1 MIGDCAYTPS
11 EHLVPIFR
19 GVNALVHKNDNFH
32 FFASQLRIRIEMA
45 FGLMVKKWGIL
56 ARPLTIK
63 LKSVK
68 TLMFAIAKLH
78 NFCISERL
86 LANQQSQVQH
96 NQQMIFTPTN
106 VAFTRHE
113 AMLRDESA
121 LEQFEELAEGYE
133 NAWSNNRERMVREIE
148 ALQLTRPGMSSRR
161 QQRWA
166 STS

>member
-1 MIGDCAYTPS
+1 
-11 EHLVPIFR
+11 
-19 GVNALVHKNDNFH
+19 
-32 FFASQLRIRIEMA
+32 MA

-86 LANQQSQVQH
+86 LANRQTQVQH
-96 NQQMIFTPTN
+96 NQQIIFTPTN
-106 VAFTRHE
+106 VAFTCHE
-113 AMLRDESA
+113 AMLREESA
-121 LEQFEELAEGYE
+121 LEQFEEDFAEGYE

>member
-1 MIGDCAYTPS
+1 M
-11 EHLVPIFR
+11 PIFC
-19 GVNALVHKNDNFH
+19 GVNALVQKNDNFN

-86 LANQQSQVQH
+86 LANRQSQVQH

-106 VAFTRHE
+106 VAFTRHK

-121 LEQFEELAEGYE
+121 LEQFEELAKGYK

-148 ALQLTRPGMSSRR
+148 ALQLTRPGMSSRLR
-161 QQRWA
+161 LIRRLHHSQE
-166 STS
+166 